1 MGKKNRETHL
11 RSLLKGL
18 SWRIVASATTFVIAY
33 IITGSTQVAIEIGM
47 IEVVAKIFFY
57 YIHERAWQ
65 FLPRGTIRHIE
76 SDVLSKRKKIVKDG
90 E

>member
-1 MGKKNRETHL
+1 MPRETHV

-18 SWRIVASATTFVIAY
+18 SWRIVASITTFVIAY
-33 IITGSTQVAIEIGM
+33 VITGSTRLAIEIGAV
-47 IEVVAKIFFY
+47 EVVTKIFFY

-65 FLPRGTIRHIE
+65 LLPRGTIRHIE
-76 SDVLSKRKKIVKDG
+76 SDVLSKRKKRPLKDL